1 MKTIYLFRHSKP
13 DKYSTMENENIPLSL
28 EGKTLIKN
36 LMDKLSITSGIK
48 VFSSPYT
55 RAVQTAEIMSHKI
68 ILDTRLTERRIGN
81 TETFT
86 KELWMKQYVDL
97 DVKNDNGESFRM
109 VQKRMQSAINDIL
122 IELTEGESV
131 AVVSHAAAIC
141 AYLQQYCEIK
151 VTDADTKQR
160 RITFNNEIVH
170 DGILSAPSCFK
181 LSFDKELSAIS
192 YTDCIF

>member
-13 DKYSTMENENIPLSL
+13 DKFSTMENENIPLSL

-68 ILDTRLTERRIGN
+68 ILDTRLIERRIGN

-97 DVKNDNGESFRM
+97 DVKNDNGESFKM
-109 VQKRMQSAINDIL
+109 VQKRMQSAMNDIL
-122 IELTEGESV
+122 IQLPDGESV

-160 RITFNNEIVH
+160 RITFNNEIIH
-170 DGILSAPSCFK
+170 DGIISAPSCFK
-181 LSFDKELSAIS
+181 LSFDKELLTIS